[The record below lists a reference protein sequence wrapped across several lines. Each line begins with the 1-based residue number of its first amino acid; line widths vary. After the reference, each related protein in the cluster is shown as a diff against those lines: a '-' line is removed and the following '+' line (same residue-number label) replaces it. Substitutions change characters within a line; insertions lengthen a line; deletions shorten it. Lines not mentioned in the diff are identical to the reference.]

1 MFLED
6 NTKVNRGNSAK
17 LQNEKTDRLNERS
30 KVQSFALSCKGI
42 LFSEVTGT
50 IWYKAKRRVCG
61 TDQKKVIDAWILF
74 SELCAMN
81 FNYNQTLLNQ
91 SGIKVS

>member
-1 MFLED
+1 MKGKSE
-6 NTKVNRGNSAK
+6 
-17 LQNEKTDRLNERS
+17 
-30 KVQSFALSCKGI
+30 SFAFSCKGI

-61 TDQKKVIDAWILF
+61 TDQKKVIDVWILF

-81 FNYNQTLLNQ
+81 FNYHQTLLNR